1 MKNVMAFVGK
11 TKNLIGQTGLS
22 DRNVIM
28 TSVYR
33 MEVVVV
39 GNRQLKRS
47 SLFIDKSQLISEL
60 VWEYSSIVC

>member
-33 MEVVVV
+33 MVVVV
-39 GNRQLKRS
+39 IGNGQLKRS

>member
-1 MKNVMAFVGK
+1 MAFVGK
-11 TKNLIGQTGLS
+11 TKNFIGQTGLS

-33 MEVVVV
+33 MVVVV
-39 GNRQLKRS
+39 IGNGQLKRS

-60 VWEYSSIVC
+60 V

>member
-11 TKNLIGQTGLS
+11 TKNLIGQTVLS